1 MTNGKA
7 NCMITLVQ
15 DGISRKEIKTH
26 RWIFQQNCLIGHK
39 FFNPPFI
46 VTILARPSICSV
58 VSSILPLAIYRC
70 RQYKQGL
77 SRDQVRSKVGTEKIP
92 PLTSQ
97 LIKHAIPPI
106 VFSSVGS
113 SSSLLLTHLIVSSL
127 NEKYSALLHIHGTI
141 FELLSRDGRGPT
153 LGRGITLQGIQ
164 TQTPGCLLERS
175 GKGQLLDCIWRT
187 GPFFPRRRAYGVA
200 EEIVSA
206 KVSDRCKGRTY
217 LSGRPNDQ

>member
-1 MTNGKA
+1 
-7 NCMITLVQ
+7 MITLVQ

-141 FELLSRDGRGPT
+141 FELGRASCWTAFGGRARFFRGGERTALLKRLSVRRSLIDVRDERTCPEGPT
-153 LGRGITLQGIQ
+153 INRYRSNWGTLFRRGY
-164 TQTPGCLLERS
+164 S
-175 GKGQLLDCIWRT
+175 S
-187 GPFFPRRRAYGVA
+187 
-200 EEIVSA
+200 IV
-206 KVSDRCKGRTY
+206 
-217 LSGRPNDQ
+217 